1 VKERP
6 ILFQGAMVRALL
18 AGTKTQTRRTVK
30 PQFGPDAEP
39 EEMCAT
45 SSEGWQMAGHSG
57 RWWDVCEAD
66 DQRAIRCPY
75 GQPGDRLW
83 VRETWRYREIGEGKH
98 RELGAYVYR
107 STENVDGF
115 VEPWKPSIHMPRAAS
130 RILLEVT
137 GVRVERL
144 QAISD
149 ADAAAEGCP
158 CYVCGRTMDG
168 RSEDDCHCF
177 HRKADA
183 RDYRDLWESINGDGS
198 WDANPWVWVVE
209 FRRVQP

>member
-1 VKERP
+1 V
-6 ILFQGAMVRALL
+6 GARSFHARTGGLL
-18 AGTKTQTRRTVK
+18 LGGFGQHPVASCQHGLPGRLPRLAARRRLETQH
-30 PQFGPDAEP
+30 PHA
-39 EEMCAT
+39 A
-45 SSEGWQMAGHSG
+45 
-57 RWWDVCEAD
+57 
-66 DQRAIRCPY
+66 
-75 GQPGDRLW
+75 RLC
-83 VRETWRYREIGEGKH
+83 RI
-98 RELGAYVYR
+98 EL
-107 STENVDGF
+107 D
-115 VEPWKPSIHMPRAAS
+115 
-130 RILLEVT
+130 VT